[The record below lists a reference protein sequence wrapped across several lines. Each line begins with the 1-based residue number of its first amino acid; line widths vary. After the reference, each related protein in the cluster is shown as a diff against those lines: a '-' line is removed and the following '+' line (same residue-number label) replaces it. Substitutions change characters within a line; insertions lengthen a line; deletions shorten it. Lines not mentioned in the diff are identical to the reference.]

1 MHMVEPNLTNKD
13 RYSISFNWDVNG
25 GKERQNIKNP
35 EFRVR
40 SRRKRRSYLLNSC
53 MEIAVNPE
61 VLWNII
67 LTIVVILP
75 LGFLVRSILGE
86 QKRLDILINKTRE
99 EIAKDYVTRESM
111 EATFERLMDSI
122 DKIDE
127 KIDRLQQRTYFQE

>member
-1 MHMVEPNLTNKD
+1 
-13 RYSISFNWDVNG
+13 
-25 GKERQNIKNP
+25 
-35 EFRVR
+35 
-40 SRRKRRSYLLNSC
+40 

-67 LTIVVILP
+67 LTIVVLP

-122 DKIDE
+122 DNIDE
-127 KIDRLQQRTYFQE
+127 KIDRLQTKTYFQD

>member
-1 MHMVEPNLTNKD
+1 
-13 RYSISFNWDVNG
+13 
-25 GKERQNIKNP
+25 
-35 EFRVR
+35 
-40 SRRKRRSYLLNSC
+40 
-53 MEIAVNPE
+53 MEITVNPE

-67 LTIVVILP
+67 LTIFVLP

>member
-1 MHMVEPNLTNKD
+1 MDIT
-13 RYSISFNWDVNG
+13 
-25 GKERQNIKNP
+25 
-35 EFRVR
+35 
-40 SRRKRRSYLLNSC
+40 
-53 MEIAVNPE
+53 VNPE
-61 VLWNII
+61 VLWNIV
-67 LTIVVILP
+67 LTIVVLP

>member
-1 MHMVEPNLTNKD
+1 MDITVD
-13 RYSISFNWDVNG
+13 
-25 GKERQNIKNP
+25 
-35 EFRVR
+35 
-40 SRRKRRSYLLNSC
+40 
-53 MEIAVNPE
+53 PE

-67 LTIVVILP
+67 LTIVILP

-86 QKRLDILINKTRE
+86 QKRIDILINKTRE

>member
-1 MHMVEPNLTNKD
+1 MDIT
-13 RYSISFNWDVNG
+13 
-25 GKERQNIKNP
+25 
-35 EFRVR
+35 
-40 SRRKRRSYLLNSC
+40 
-53 MEIAVNPE
+53 VNPE

-67 LTIVVILP
+67 LTIFILP

-122 DKIDE
+122 DKINK

>member
-1 MHMVEPNLTNKD
+1 MDIT
-13 RYSISFNWDVNG
+13 
-25 GKERQNIKNP
+25 
-35 EFRVR
+35 
-40 SRRKRRSYLLNSC
+40 
-53 MEIAVNPE
+53 VNPE

-67 LTIVVILP
+67 LTIFVLP

-127 KIDRLQQRTYFQE
+127 KIDRLQHKTYFQE

>member
-1 MHMVEPNLTNKD
+1 MDIT
-13 RYSISFNWDVNG
+13 
-25 GKERQNIKNP
+25 
-35 EFRVR
+35 
-40 SRRKRRSYLLNSC
+40 
-53 MEIAVNPE
+53 VNPE

-67 LTIVVILP
+67 LTIFILP

>member
-1 MHMVEPNLTNKD
+1 MDIT
-13 RYSISFNWDVNG
+13 
-25 GKERQNIKNP
+25 
-35 EFRVR
+35 
-40 SRRKRRSYLLNSC
+40 
-53 MEIAVNPE
+53 VNPE

-67 LTIVVILP
+67 LTIFVLP

-111 EATFERLMDSI
+111 EATFESLMDSI

>member
-1 MHMVEPNLTNKD
+1 MDIT
-13 RYSISFNWDVNG
+13 
-25 GKERQNIKNP
+25 
-35 EFRVR
+35 
-40 SRRKRRSYLLNSC
+40 
-53 MEIAVNPE
+53 VNPE
-61 VLWNII
+61 VLLNII
-67 LTIVVILP
+67 LTIFVLP

-127 KIDRLQQRTYFQE
+127 KIDRLQQRTFFQE

>member
-1 MHMVEPNLTNKD
+1 MDIT
-13 RYSISFNWDVNG
+13 
-25 GKERQNIKNP
+25 
-35 EFRVR
+35 
-40 SRRKRRSYLLNSC
+40 
-53 MEIAVNPE
+53 VNPE

-67 LTIVVILP
+67 LTIFVLP

-127 KIDRLQQRTYFQE
+127 KIDRLQQITYFQE

>member
-1 MHMVEPNLTNKD
+1 MDIT
-13 RYSISFNWDVNG
+13 
-25 GKERQNIKNP
+25 
-35 EFRVR
+35 
-40 SRRKRRSYLLNSC
+40 
-53 MEIAVNPE
+53 VNPE

-67 LTIVVILP
+67 LTIFVLP

-111 EATFERLMDSI
+111 EAPFERLMDSI